1 MHRGREDFSSLG
13 GMSALKSSCKRAFP
27 HPSRGNQ
34 FKRPRG
40 VLLLS
45 PPDCGKSQFCKAL
58 GNEVGRPVLI
68 LDVGSLIGSLVG
80 QSEERTRQA
89 SRVIDAMAP
98 CVLMIDEVEKAF
110 AGINGSGYSGVASR
124 MFGRADS
131 CSRSVSTGTPKIDDS
146 RNHRSD

>member
-1 MHRGREDFSSLG
+1 M
-13 GMSALKSSCKRAFP
+13 
-27 HPSRGNQ
+27 
-34 FKRPRG
+34 
-40 VLLLS
+40 
-45 PPDCGKSQFCKAL
+45 
-58 GNEVGRPVLI
+58 LI